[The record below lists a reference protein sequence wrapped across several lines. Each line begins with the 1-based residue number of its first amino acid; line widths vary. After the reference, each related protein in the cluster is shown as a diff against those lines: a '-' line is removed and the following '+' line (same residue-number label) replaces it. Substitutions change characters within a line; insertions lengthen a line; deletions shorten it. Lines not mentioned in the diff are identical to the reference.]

1 MIVRKHN
8 CKSKGNIHNCGL
20 EFQDITLCMVDISP
34 IFYSFC
40 LHMYVMLCPH
50 HDIFVFF
57 TIYYILNIMTHVEGF
72 LIYLWW
78 FAGAVIFICPN
89 IWDKAQNHFAP
100 WKQVNDILQVYYTS
114 KILEKTQTNEGDVCS
129 SSSLYSL
136 TGVATTCFV

>member
-1 MIVRKHN
+1 MQVKNHMILLKHN

-78 FAGAVIFICPN
+78 FLELWFSYAQIFETRHRITLPHRNMLMTFYKSIIQAKSLRKIRQMKEMFAVLL
-89 IWDKAQNHFAP
+89 H
-100 WKQVNDILQVYYTS
+100 YTH
-114 KILEKTQTNEGDVCS
+114 
-129 SSSLYSL
+129 
-136 TGVATTCFV
+136 